1 MYYVV
6 ETVSERVH
14 ARMKF
19 ACDVQQSPLYT
30 DHIRSLIISEV
41 LTDHKNKLILNHF
54 QRITSQLTCMG
65 VFLLVVT
72 AMFL

>member
-19 ACDVQQSPLYT
+19 ACDVQQWPLYT
-30 DHIRSLIISEV
+30 DHIRSLIISEDLV
-41 LTDHKNKLILNHF
+41 TK
-54 QRITSQLTCMG
+54 TS
-65 VFLLVVT
+65 
-72 AMFL
+72 